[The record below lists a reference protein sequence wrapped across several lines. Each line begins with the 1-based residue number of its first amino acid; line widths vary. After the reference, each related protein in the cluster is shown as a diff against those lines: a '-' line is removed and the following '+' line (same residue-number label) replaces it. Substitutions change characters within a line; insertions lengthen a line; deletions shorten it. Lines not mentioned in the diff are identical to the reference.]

1 MVLTSEI
8 CSLIIYFEEAHFFGI
23 FCFLPTIKVFAHY
36 NKVFARLLGKAA
48 LSKARSFCRAPQS
61 AKSPLGVFFLISF
74 LLRRHVQKK
83 KRKEHL
89 IFSFGYMLYFKFH
102 GRGKH
107 RSPLKIL
114 KVTFLL
120 LALFTDEKRGKSH
133 IRSFLPYVSSPHL
146 PAMLY
151 SNNHRP
157 PVRT

>member
-23 FCFLPTIKVFAHY
+23 FCFLPTI
-36 NKVFARLLGKAA
+36 KVFARLLGKAA

-61 AKSPLGVFFLISF
+61 AKSPLGVFFLIAF
-74 LLRRHVQKK
+74 LLRRHQQKK

-133 IRSFLPYVSSPHL
+133 IRSFLPYVSSLHL
-146 PAMLY
+146 PALLY
-151 SNNHRP
+151 SNNRRP